1 MKPLT
6 IITDTREQNPY
17 LFSNID
23 PKPNVIHKGLP
34 TGDYTLQ
41 GYESQI
47 IIERKS
53 KGDLFGSFGQGR
65 DRLRREFARLSEF
78 DYAALVIE
86 CSLSDIFVKPPPYT
100 KMNPK
105 SIFRTLLSWSVRYN
119 VHAWTPPDRVFAEKL
134 TYILLAQYFRHHPP
148 KEV

>member
-1 MKPLT
+1 MEPLT
-6 IITDTREQNPY
+6 IIVDTREQVPFI
-17 LFSNID
+17 FSSIE
-23 PKPNVIHKGLP
+23 PKPNVIYKGLP

-41 GYESQI
+41 GYESQV

-53 KGDLFGSFGQGR
+53 KPDLFGSCGQGR

-86 CSLSDIFVKPPPYT
+86 CSLADIFLKPPTYT

-105 SIFRTLLSWSVRYN
+105 SIFRTLLSWSIRYG
-119 VHAWTPPDRVFAEKL
+119 VHVWTPPDRVFAEKL
-134 TYILLAQYFRHHPP
+134 TYILLAQYFRQHSL